1 MGIARLIIL
10 VMCLIVCV
18 ANLVLIIRNSRR
30 SASRSASLVQYVD
43 KTMDAMHTEI
53 LNDVNDY
60 VVGMKGSIDGLSAD
74 VVGMK
79 ATLDDL
85 SKGIIPD
92 YEEAKRAADATNEF
106 HKGIANILN
115 YNEMEALQ
123 RMREAEAS
131 GCEVE

>member
-1 MGIARLIIL
+1 MEIARLIIL
-10 VMCLIVCV
+10 VLCLIISTTD
-18 ANLVLIIRNSRR
+18 LVLIIRNSRR
-30 SASRSASLVQYVD
+30 SASRSAALVQYVD
-43 KTMDAMHTEI
+43 KTMGAMHTEI
-53 LNDVNDY
+53 LNDVNGY
-60 VVGMKGSIDGLSAD
+60 VVGMKGSIEDLSAD

-131 GCEVE
+131 GGEVE

>member
-1 MGIARLIIL
+1 MEIAKLTILVLCLIISA
-10 VMCLIVCV
+10 I
-18 ANLVLIIRNSRR
+18 NLVLIIRNSRR
-30 SASRSASLVQYVD
+30 SASRSAALVQYVD
-43 KTMDAMHTEI
+43 KTMSAMHEEI
-53 LNDVNDY
+53 LKDVNES
-60 VVGMKGSIDGLSAD
+60 VSGI
-74 VVGMK
+74 K
-79 ATLDDL
+79 ATVDDL

-131 GCEVE
+131 GGEVE